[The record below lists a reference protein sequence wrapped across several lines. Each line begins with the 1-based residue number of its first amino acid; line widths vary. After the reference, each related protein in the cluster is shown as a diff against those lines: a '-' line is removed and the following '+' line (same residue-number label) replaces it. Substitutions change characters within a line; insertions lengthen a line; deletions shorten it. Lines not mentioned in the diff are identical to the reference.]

1 MRIRRN
7 KARTMIAMAKVEA
20 GNVHTGID
28 ELFQLG
34 DLPAGRTDG
43 TNDLG
48 AAVEEGGGLL
58 DGLKLDEA
66 AGQSGYLGCVADHFA
81 GFYVKGFQLANAIR
95 CVDSIGSFKNAKIK
109 CCV

>member
-66 AGQSGYLGCVADHFA
+66 AGQGGYFGCVADHFLLRA
-81 GFYVKGFQLANAIR
+81 
-95 CVDSIGSFKNAKIK
+95 
-109 CCV
+109 